1 MVFYAYLTDIHA
13 FKKTS
18 KRGRRPAW
26 SSSFELLAKFKQ
38 KMEVSSM
45 WKKGEAT
52 WDKYSDTV
60 TLCKDATRKA
70 KAHLEW
76 NLSRDIKD
84 STKVYFRYISR
95 KTKIVENVD
104 PLLIGARVLKTENTE
119 NADLLN
125 VFFASVLT
133 AKISKD
139 QSLLLSK
146 DSVFFT
152 AN

>member
-1 MVFYAYLTDIHA
+1 M
-13 FKKTS
+13 
-18 KRGRRPAW
+18 
-26 SSSFELLAKFKQ
+26 
-38 KMEVSSM
+38 
-45 WKKGEAT
+45 
-52 WDKYSDTV
+52 
-60 TLCKDATRKA
+60 
-70 KAHLEW
+70 
-76 NLSRDIKD
+76 
-84 STKVYFRYISR
+84 
-95 KTKIVENVD
+95 ENVD

-152 AN
+152 AK